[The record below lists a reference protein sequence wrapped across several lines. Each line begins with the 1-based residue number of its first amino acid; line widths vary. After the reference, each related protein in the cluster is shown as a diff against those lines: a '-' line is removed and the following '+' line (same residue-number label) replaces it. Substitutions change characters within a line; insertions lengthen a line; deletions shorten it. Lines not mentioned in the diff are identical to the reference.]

1 MSRNFLG
8 PQAPIKH
15 NLPPALSYGDAGGT
29 GAGPLRGI
37 GRSLGMGRYGVGIG
51 VYCIAALGRAA
62 ALGEAGMGRYR
73 VIITPFAMMIDE
85 VCTREIRDAIL
96 TPF

>member
-1 MSRNFLG
+1 MVSLV
-8 PQAPIKH
+8 IKH
-15 NLPPALSYGDAGGT
+15 NLPPAPQLRGRGGT

-62 ALGEAGMGRYR
+62 ALG
-73 VIITPFAMMIDE
+73 
-85 VCTREIRDAIL
+85 
-96 TPF
+96 